1 MKILI
6 GCEYSGRVR
15 DAFARLGHTAVS
27 CDLRATEAPR
37 GWHIQGDLLEVIKAG
52 AESFDMMI
60 AHPYCTFNNLAGIR
74 WMYHPE
80 DTHLPAEQRR
90 RHPLYPNR
98 MDDFLCGVEFFNTL
112 KNCDIPKIVLENSMP
127 HGLAM
132 QHIGRYDQIVQ
143 PWMFGSPFTKAAAL
157 WLKGVA
163 PLVPTHKKSDYAP
176 GEIKAACHMM
186 PPGPNRER
194 ERSRTDPAIAEAF
207 ASQWGG
213 AVRAALP
220 EAA

>member
-27 CDLRATEAPR
+27 CDLRATEAPH
-37 GWHIQGDLLEVIKAG
+37 GWHIQGDLLEVIKSG

-74 WMYHPE
+74 WMYHPD
-80 DTHLPAEQRR
+80 DTHLPAPERR
-90 RHPLYPNR
+90 RHPRYPNR
-98 MDDFLCGVEFFNTL
+98 MDDFLKGVEFFNAL
-112 KNCDIPKIVLENSMP
+112 KNCGIPKVVLENSTP

-132 QHIGRYDQIVQ
+132 QHIGKPDQTVQ

-157 WLKGVA
+157 WLKGVP
-163 PLVPTHKKSDYAP
+163 PLVPTHKKSDFETITP
-176 GEIKAACHMM
+176 ACHLM

-207 ASQWGG
+207 AAQWGG
-213 AVRAALP
+213 EVFAQLL